1 MKNLLALIV
10 LLLLVSCRPQPQQY
24 TIGVSQCSQDEW
36 REKQNEEMQREAI
49 VQRNI
54 SLEIRS
60 AKDNTAQQIEDI
72 QYFIDKKV
80 DLLVVSPNEVEKVTP
95 IIEKAFDAGIPVIT
109 TDRKISSNKYTAF
122 VGADN
127 RQIGQALGEYVRN
140 LSKERHL
147 RIIGI
152 SGLPSSS
159 PSIERDQGLTE
170 ILENEPNVEFLGLV
184 SGDWTMERAEQAM
197 DSVFSLR
204 RDVDMVLCQNDRM
217 AIGAYNAARKVGLE
231 KQLIFIGVD
240 ALTLPDMGVERI
252 IRGEFM
258 ASAIYPTGGEN
269 LIQLAVAILK
279 GQKVNRET
287 ILSSAVID
295 STNARIMMLQDNLI
309 KEETQRV
316 IQLTSQVDYY
326 LEQYNLQ
333 QLLLTS
339 VFIILMLVIALCA
352 FIYHAYWT
360 RTKTNALLQS
370 QNQEISAQRD
380 QLVELSK
387 KLEEATHAKLAFFTN
402 VSHDFR
408 TPLTLIADPV
418 NQLVDNK
425 TLDEN
430 THFLANMIKK
440 NVTILLRLVN
450 QILDFRKF
458 ESGKLKLHLSEFDV
472 VDQIQEWS
480 SSFRTLAFTKH
491 IHFNFNVAEAA
502 ESYVM
507 IADSEKIERIL
518 YNLLSNAFKFTPENG
533 KITVDVSQTE
543 RDGRTCLKLAVSDT
557 GVGIPAE
564 HVRHIFENFYQ
575 VGVHHTGSGIGL
587 ALVKAFVEMHQGT
600 IDVQSQKNVGSRFE
614 IIIPLRQAGTLDE
627 GLQRN
632 FAMDSLKEGA
642 LLDAQQETL
651 QTPVGRALK
660 TEKKQILVI
669 DDNQDVRDYVRMLL
683 QEQYDVIEAANGKEG
698 LLLALKEVPDLII
711 CDVMM
716 PIMDG
721 MECCRCLK
729 QEVQT
734 SHIPVMM
741 LTAYAM
747 DEQKIEGYNCGA
759 DSYISKPF
767 SCQLLKTR
775 IANLLESHDRLQR
788 YFNSDSR
795 TPAVEKEAQVISS
808 LDKTFIEKLYA
819 AVDKH
824 LKDSELNVEDLG
836 RELGF
841 SRVQLYRKTKALTG
855 YSPNELVRTQRL
867 KKATLLLTTTE
878 KNISEIA
885 YEVGFS
891 SPSYFSKCYRD
902 FYGETPQ
909 DVLKRLGK
917 N

>member
-1 MKNLLALIV
+1 MKHLFALIF
-10 LLLLVSCRPQPQQY
+10 LLLLASCRPQSQQY

-49 VQRNI
+49 VERNI
-54 SLEIRS
+54 TLDFRS
-60 AKDNTAQQIEDI
+60 AKDNTDQQIKDI

-80 DLLVVSPNEVEKVTP
+80 DLLIVSPNEVEKVTP

-109 TDRKISSNKYTAF
+109 TDRKISSDKYTAYA
-122 VGADN
+122 GADN
-127 RQIGQALGEYVRN
+127 RQIGHALGEYVRN
-140 LSKERHL
+140 LAKDHHTRVMA
-147 RIIGI
+147 I

-159 PSIERDQGLTE
+159 PSIERGQGMEE
-170 ILENEPNVEFLGLV
+170 ILNDAPNVEMVGLIP
-184 SGDWTMERAEQAM
+184 GDWTMETAEHAM
-197 DSVFSLR
+197 DSVFRVRKDFDL
-204 RDVDMVLCQNDRM
+204 VLCQNDRM
-217 AIGAYNAARKVGLE
+217 AIGALNAARKVGMD
-231 KQLIFIGVD
+231 KQLMFIGVD

-252 IRGEFM
+252 MRGELL

-269 LIQLAVAILK
+269 IVLLASSILK
-279 GQKVNRET
+279 GQSFNRET
-287 ILSSAVID
+287 TFSSAIVD
-295 STNARIMMLQDNLI
+295 STNARIMMLQDNLV

-316 IQLTSQVDYY
+316 IALTSQVDYY

-339 VFIILMLVIALCA
+339 VFIILMLVIILCA

-360 RTKTNALLQS
+360 RTKNNGLLQS
-370 QNQEISAQRD
+370 QNREISEQRD
-380 QLVELSK
+380 QLVDLSK

-418 NQLVDNK
+418 NQLVENK
-425 TLDEN
+425 DLDEN
-430 THFLANMIKK
+430 TQFLANMIKK

-458 ESGKLKLHLSEFDV
+458 ESGKLKLQLSEFDV
-472 VDQIQEWS
+472 VDRIEEWS
-480 SSFRTLAFTKH
+480 SSFRALAFKKH
-491 IHFNFNVAEAA
+491 IRFNFNVAES
-502 ESYVM
+502 EVPYIM
-507 IADSEKIERIL
+507 IADSEKIERVL

-533 KITVDVSQTE
+533 RISVDISQIDRE
-543 RDGRTCLKLAVSDT
+543 GRTCLKLAVSDT

-575 VGVHHTGSGIGL
+575 VDVHHTGSGIGL
-587 ALVKAFVEMHQGT
+587 ALSKAFVEMHQGT
-600 IDVQSQKNVGSRFE
+600 IEVQSQKNEGARFE

-642 LLDAQQETL
+642 LLDAQQESL
-651 QTPVGRALK
+651 QTPVERGLK

-698 LLLALKEVPDLII
+698 LHMALKEVPDLII

-729 QEVQT
+729 KELQT

-747 DEQKIEGYNCGA
+747 DDQKIEGYNCGA

-767 SCQLLKTR
+767 SSQLLKTR

-788 YFNSDSR
+788 YFNSDAK
-795 TPAVEKEAQVISS
+795 TPATEKEAQSISS
-808 LDKTFIEKLYA
+808 LDKTFIERLYA
-819 AVDKH
+819 VIDKH

-855 YSPNELVRTQRL
+855 YSPNELVRAQRL

-909 DVLKRLGK
+909 DVLRRLGK